1 MIEWEGSRVGIFRK
15 KSESAPVI
23 PSTGDADDDQLL
35 WRIAQQS
42 DLAVG
47 RHWVHYVYFANE
59 GAARAAAAQIIASG
73 WDVQR
78 VDQSADGGPEWVVIA
93 EQHGVVTSPE
103 AVRNARMFF
112 ESVAAAHSGGD
123 YDGWEASL

>member
-1 MIEWEGSRVGIFRK
+1 
-15 KSESAPVI
+15 
-23 PSTGDADDDQLL
+23 LL
-35 WRIAQQS
+35 AQIAQQS
-42 DLAVG
+42 DLATR

-59 GAARAAAAQIIASG
+59 SAARAAAAQIIASG
-73 WDVQR
+73 WDIQR

-112 ESVAAAHSGGD
+112 ESVAAAHPGGD